1 MRKIA
6 IRLILLAFCLVGLVG
21 CTNTSVDAEQKVL
34 EASNA
39 IVFQKFQT
47 VDFELPS
54 TLKGGVTATWVSN
67 NTDVIRIVTRK
78 GVVYADTINPEKNTE
93 VELVATLSWG
103 SCVKEFSYRVVV
115 QHRDINE
122 VKNIKDIL
130 DGKYESNATIIVQG
144 TINAVSE
151 YSESYKNFN
160 VLIEDETA
168 AVYLYRI
175 KADSKEAYEEY
186 KVGSLVEVEATYSP
200 YSGLHELASCT
211 VTFLDYDENY
221 KTNVIELNEIP
232 EDWSSYQSRVVR
244 LNLTYVSGDIANKTT
259 STFKDANGKEVPL
272 YPNSDWGTLEDITLV
287 SGQEVVV
294 TAFVNWYNKAQLTQ
308 VPGLDYIKI
317 GEQSEEQKV
326 ETIKKNIEKAV
337 SSKVDADFVL
347 PETVSDVNVSWTLTE
362 TTNATLSGLN
372 VTVVRPA
379 LGENDATIELN
390 YEFTFN
396 NTKYTGKVNVVV
408 SAIQPEILA
417 ISEVYKLAKGDKVTV
432 KGTVI
437 GVNTNKTGLPILID
451 DGTQAIMVF
460 GYDDPTNYTVGQ
472 EVLVSGEL
480 DIYNGLYEI
489 KNPTVEVTGSKTAS
503 VVTLDKA
510 PTDWLSYQNKV
521 VSIELTYT
529 NGKYVDSEGTEV
541 TLFAT
546 NKNWKAD
553 LLTLNEGEVVV
564 VTGFVNWFN
573 KAQLSPVA
581 DKDFMVKKE
590 EVVERDYT
598 LVSEIAN
605 LEANTE
611 VTLQGVVSNYNSAWN
626 SKYSNM
632 SVYLTDESGT
642 ILLYRLKTN
651 VTVGQVIRVVGQV
664 SLNSN
669 DNTVKEISNGTATV
683 VKEAPQTEVNTI
695 SAALSASCGVK
706 AVITGEVSEI
716 YSSWDSTYNNMS
728 VYITD
733 GENKILVFRLTTEVK
748 VGDKVT
754 VTGYVGSHNGV
765 NQIVQGAT
773 ATIEANGG
781 NGNTGTDTP
790 VTDTNKLEDL
800 VFTNLAN
807 KASGDTYLTTN
818 FPNWTITGKLGNGY
832 GGYLG
837 FGRSGDKTS
846 AITSNTFS
854 TETEFDVKVVL
865 KGNGSDGVMTSTLTF
880 ELVDKNGNV
889 VATGY
894 AEGATE
900 ASICPI
906 DQKDTT
912 YTISFT
918 FAEGK
923 TIVDATNLKISFAK
937 ETGNIGFKSLT
948 VVTK

>member
-6 IRLILLAFCLVGLVG
+6 MRLILLAFCLVGLVG
-21 CTNTSVDAEQKVL
+21 CTSGTSVDAEQKVL

-39 IVFQKFQT
+39 IVFSKFQT
-47 VDFELPS
+47 VDFELPT
-54 TLKGGVTATWVSN
+54 TLKGGVTATWVSK

-78 GVVYADTINPEKNTE
+78 GVLYADTINPETNTE

-103 SCVKEFSYRVVV
+103 SCVKEYSYKVVV

-168 AVYLYRI
+168 ATYLYRV

-211 VTFLDYDENY
+211 VTFLDYNENY
-221 KTNVIELNEIP
+221 QTNIIELDEIP

-244 LNLTYVSGDIANKTT
+244 LNLTYVSGDIANKKT

-317 GEQSEEQKV
+317 GEQTEEQKV
-326 ETIKKNIEKAV
+326 EAIKKNILKAV

-362 TTNATLSGLN
+362 TTNAQLSGLN

-396 NTKYTGKVNVVV
+396 NTKYTGKVNVVI

-417 ISEVYKLAKGDKVTV
+417 ISDVYKLAIGDNVTV

-460 GYDDPTNYTVGQ
+460 GYDSPTNYTVGQ

-480 DIYNGLYEI
+480 DIHNGLYEI
-489 KNPTVEVTGSKTAS
+489 KNPTIEVTGSNTVS
-503 VVTLDKA
+503 VVALDKA

-541 TLFAT
+541 ALYAG

-553 LLTLNEGEVVV
+553 TLTLNEGDVVV
-564 VTGFVNWFN
+564 VTGFVNWYN
-573 KAQLSPVA
+573 NAQLSPVA
-581 DKDFMVKKE
+581 DKEFMVKKE

-598 LVSEIAN
+598 LISEIAN
-605 LEANTE
+605 LEAGTE

-669 DNTVKEISNGTATV
+669 DESVKEISNGTATV
-683 VKEAPQTEVNTI
+683 VTEAPQTEVNTI
-695 SAALSASCGVK
+695 AAALSASCGEK

-716 YSSWDSTYNNMS
+716 YSSWNSSYGNMS

-748 VGDKVT
+748 EGDKIT
-754 VTGYVGSHNGV
+754 VTGYVGKHNGV

-773 ATIEANGG
+773 ATILVSGEE
-781 NGNTGTDTP
+781 NTDPDTP
-790 VTDTNKLEDL
+790 VTDATKLEDL

-807 KASGDTYLTTN
+807 KASADTYLKEK
-818 FPNWTITGKLGNGY
+818 FPNWTITGKLGQGY

-846 AITSNTFS
+846 SITSNAFS
-854 TETEFDVKVVL
+854 TETEFDITVVL
-865 KGNGSDGVMTSTLTF
+865 KGNGSSNVMTSTLTF
-880 ELVDKNGNV
+880 ELVDKDGNV

-894 AEGATE
+894 AEGSTYA
-900 ASICPI
+900 AICPV

-912 YTISFT
+912 YTISFI

-923 TIVDATNLKISFAK
+923 TIADATNLKISFKK